1 MLKYTVIVNTILKF
15 LQCFQRNCM
24 VPTVVQQFF
33 TDIFN
38 FMDATIFNETILR
51 KDLCTFSSAF
61 TLKMA
66 LEEMLTTLTEQGG
79 TTWLGSSESWFIHTR
94 ELINCLTL
102 DKKLLCQ
109 PEIRRQVCPNISLF
123 QLKQMCSL
131 YECEEFENAILSEV
145 IITLTRDPEFNL
157 NQNLLL
163 NVSTIS
169 VKTNDIHYIQP
180 MDIQNMGFS
189 QEIVGI
195 VLKQLKPAK

>member
-1 MLKYTVIVNTILKF
+1 
-15 LQCFQRNCM
+15 
-24 VPTVVQQFF
+24 VVQQFF
-33 TDIFN
+33 ADIFHL
-38 FMDATIFNETILR
+38 MDATIFNETILR

-61 TLKMA
+61 TLKMT
-66 LEEMLTTLTEQGG
+66 LEEMCQTLSDQGG
-79 TTWLGSSESWFIHTR
+79 STWLGNSETWFIHTR

-109 PEIRRQVCPNISLF
+109 PEIRRQVCPHVSLV

-145 IITLTRDPEFNL
+145 IASLNRDPEFDL

-163 NVSTIS
+163 NINTVIVQTR
-169 VKTNDIHYIQP
+169 DIHYIQP

-189 QEIVGI
+189 QEIVAI
-195 VLKQLKPAK
+195 VLKQLNKK